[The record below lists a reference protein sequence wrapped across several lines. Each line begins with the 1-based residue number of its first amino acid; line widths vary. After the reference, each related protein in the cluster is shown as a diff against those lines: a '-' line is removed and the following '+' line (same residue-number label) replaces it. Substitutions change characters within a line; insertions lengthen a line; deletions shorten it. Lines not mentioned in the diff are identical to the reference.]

1 MKKLIFTFL
10 FLFSFIRSQTICPVV
25 IAYDNMEIY
34 TWLGDWWIPGG
45 TSGFYTNAFV
55 SSNVSAA
62 IYGSGSGT
70 SAYESNWYSM
80 PDLVVNPANAHIFQF
95 RLASY
100 RFSNSTATTAGTDVA
115 DYITVQLST
124 DGGITYVNELR
135 VTGNNNA
142 YWDYNTNATAAKTA
156 NGVLTT
162 VGPAA
167 GGNRTT
173 TGDGY
178 SIVRLTIPAG
188 FTNIAIDIFC
198 RANAAGEE
206 WWIDNVELIEQAPCT
221 PLPIELI
228 LFKLTV
234 VDNDV
239 NLNWTTASEFNNNYF
254 KIERSLNAINWEPI
268 GMVPGVGNSTT
279 EKYYSFIDHNLSP
292 NLYYYRLRQVDINGD
307 IHYSSII
314 EANLIKKE
322 ECDNYE
328 YFNLNGVKID
338 IDKVPSGIY
347 IGRCGDKIIKVF
359 KN

>member
-1 MKKLIFTFL
+1 MKQLLTIFAIVL
-10 FLFSFIRSQTICPVV
+10 SSILSGQICTTRV
-25 IAYDNMEIY
+25 AYDYMETY
-34 TWLGDWWIPGG
+34 DWLGDWWTPGG

-62 IYGSGSGT
+62 IYGTGSGT

-80 PDLVVNPANAHIFQF
+80 PDLAVNSANSHIFQF

-100 RFSNSTATTAGTDVA
+100 RFSNSTATTAGVDVA

-142 YWDYNTNATAAKTA
+142 YWDYNTNATTSKTA

-167 GGNRTT
+167 GGNRTA

-178 SIVRLTIPAG
+178 STVILNIPAG

-206 WWIDNVELIEQAPCT
+206 WWIDNVELFTVGPCT
-221 PLPIELI
+221 PLPLELI
-228 LFKLTV
+228 DFDGHNTGKSVMLT
-234 VDNDV
+234 
-239 NLNWTTASEFNNNYF
+239 WTTASEQNVREFRVE
-254 KIERSLNAINWEPI
+254 KSLDGMNWSTIGVVNAIGDSQSEADYHFQDYELQNAFMLYRLKQVDNDLTFTYSKII
-268 GMVPGVGNSTT
+268 GVSNEEES
-279 EKYYSFIDHNLSP
+279 EDCKYYSLS
-292 NLYYYRLRQVDINGD
+292 
-307 IHYSSII
+307 
-314 EANLIKKE
+314 
-322 ECDNYE
+322 
-328 YFNLNGVKID
+328 GVEVID
-338 IDKVPSGIY
+338 IDRAPAGLY
-347 IGRCGDKIIKVF
+347 IQVCGSKRIKIVRP
-359 KN
+359 